1 MTSRRGFTRKTVED
15 KIKRDPEY
23 AKLFRKVVS
32 EGVGEALRDARTAA
46 GLSQKDVAE
55 RMGVTESRVTQLEK
69 TAGNSITLRSLRRF
83 ASAVGYRLDI
93 SLVDPATSQAV
104 SKLFIVDD
112 FATEPIQIEAE
123 TRQPTHAATEVDVRQ
138 YVIADRTKRIARREA
153 AAGLFTATIG
163 VGSQDITFVEAGQRA
178 WKPNILSE
186 KYAFAGV

>member
-1 MTSRRGFTRKTVED
+1 MTTRRGFTRKTVED

-23 AKLFRKVVS
+23 AKRFKRVVS
-32 EGVGEALRDARTAA
+32 EGVGKALRDARTVA

-69 TAGNSITLRSLRRF
+69 TSGNSITLRSLRRF

-93 SLVDPATSQAV
+93 SLVDPATSQTV

-123 TRQPTHAATEVDVRQ
+123 ARSEAPTASEVEIRQ
-138 YVIADRTKRIARREA
+138 YAIAARTRRINRRDTA
-153 AAGLFTATIG
+153 ASLFVATFG
-163 VGSQDITFVEAGQRA
+163 TGSQEVTVVESGLQVWPPRSS
-178 WKPNILSE
+178 SE
-186 KYAFAGV
+186 KYAVAGV